1 LKAEYLSLSNKK
13 QEADLE
19 YDVAISSSRSSRFV
33 HEEGLSCELAAIH
46 YKHHGDNDKALI
58 LLCRAQKCYEVWGS
72 QMKVEEMSRQIGLIS
87 ASS

>member
-1 LKAEYLSLSNKK
+1 MSNKK
-13 QEADLE
+13 EEAELE
-19 YDVAISSSRSSRFV
+19 YDVAISSSHSSRFV

-46 YKHHGDNDKALI
+46 YKHHRDNDKAL
-58 LLCRAQKCYEVWGS
+58 LFFSRAQKCYEVWGS

>member
-1 LKAEYLSLSNKK
+1 MSNKK

-58 LLCRAQKCYEVWGS
+58 FLCRAQKCYEVWGS

-87 ASS
+87 PSS

>member
-1 LKAEYLSLSNKK
+1 MSNKK

-58 LLCRAQKCYEVWGS
+58 FFSRAQKCYEVWGS